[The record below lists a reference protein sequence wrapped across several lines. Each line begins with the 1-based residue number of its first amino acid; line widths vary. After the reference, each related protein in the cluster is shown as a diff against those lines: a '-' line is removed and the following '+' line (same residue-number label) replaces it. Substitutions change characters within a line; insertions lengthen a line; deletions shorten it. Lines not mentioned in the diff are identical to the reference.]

1 MIVRQNGIEAGTGS
15 IGVQKEPSKKLA
27 VHTQETDALH
37 LEYSVREILKG
48 KEGKRMSR
56 HGHGPGGT
64 DMGQGVRIWLM
75 KKKRIEGKRT

>member
-37 LEYSVREILKG
+37 LEYSVREIWKG

-56 HGHGPGGT
+56 HGHGPRGT
-64 DMGQGVRIWLM
+64 DMAHE
-75 KKKRIEGKRT
+75 KKKN